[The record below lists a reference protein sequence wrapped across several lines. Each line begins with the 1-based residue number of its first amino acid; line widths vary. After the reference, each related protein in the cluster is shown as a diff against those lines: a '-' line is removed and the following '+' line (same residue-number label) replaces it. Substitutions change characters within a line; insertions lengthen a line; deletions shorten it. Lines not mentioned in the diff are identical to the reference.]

1 MQNNIFRKNINR
13 NIQITFTCKYFLLHH
28 FFHLPPSCMV
38 ASIRELVNILF
49 PSIISDFLFI
59 SSIKNSSNIDMKID
73 TPRGRSVSSSVN
85 SSRELSTHLSV
96 SSISYHKRMEIQSNS
111 LPWSKQVEID
121 KREKFSLS
129 YTTLRVEKNIP
140 VNEAANNSL
149 KERV

>member
-1 MQNNIFRKNINR
+1 
-13 NIQITFTCKYFLLHH
+13 
-28 FFHLPPSCMV
+28 
-38 ASIRELVNILF
+38 
-49 PSIISDFLFI
+49 
-59 SSIKNSSNIDMKID
+59 MKID